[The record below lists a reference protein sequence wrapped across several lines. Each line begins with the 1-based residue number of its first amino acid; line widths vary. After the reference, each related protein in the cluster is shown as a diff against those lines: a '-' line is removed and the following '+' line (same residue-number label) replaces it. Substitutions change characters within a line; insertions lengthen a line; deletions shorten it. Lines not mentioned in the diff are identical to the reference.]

1 MAVQDHVH
9 PRQRPGRVVHL
20 LAVDRDVVCLVGGLE
35 QQRAGTAGGVV
46 DGLVRARAGA
56 DADHLCHDARDFGRR
71 VELPLA
77 LARLGGEMP
86 HQVLVGVA
94 QQVVASGAVGAEVET
109 VEYGNQLR
117 KPILH
122 FLARTELALV
132 VEIGLIDDAL
142 EIVGIGKFADDL
154 VDPVTDLLVA
164 LQGHHVGEAAPGGHF
179 DDRVGLAGVL
189 VRHVLHEQQ
198 RQDVVLVLR
207 GVHAAAQFVAALPER

>member
-1 MAVQDHVH
+1 MAEKGGLATAKSKVLRLSLGFLKYGAASVLPRHNSAVWVAVQDHVH

-164 LQGHHVGEAAPGGHF
+164 LQGPPCRRSRPRRA
-179 DDRVGLAGVL
+179 
-189 VRHVLHEQQ
+189 
-198 RQDVVLVLR
+198 LR
-207 GVHAAAQFVAALPER
+207 